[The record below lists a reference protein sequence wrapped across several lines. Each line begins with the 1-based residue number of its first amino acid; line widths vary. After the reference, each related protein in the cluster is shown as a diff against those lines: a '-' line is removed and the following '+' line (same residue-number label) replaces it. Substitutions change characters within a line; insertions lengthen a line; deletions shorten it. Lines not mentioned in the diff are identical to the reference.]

1 MIPGLEGL
9 VIVIRVMA
17 PGNLSNE
24 VVWNQ
29 FYELGENRL
38 SGEKGTFVHGKFCV
52 VTKSTM
58 KSGASDGPAPFFYKF
73 SPDTNDFEF
82 PISNWG

>member
-17 PGNLSNE
+17 PGNLSDE

-38 SGEKGTFVHGKFCV
+38 SGEKGTFVHV
-52 VTKSTM
+52 
-58 KSGASDGPAPFFYKF
+58 
-73 SPDTNDFEF
+73 
-82 PISNWG
+82 